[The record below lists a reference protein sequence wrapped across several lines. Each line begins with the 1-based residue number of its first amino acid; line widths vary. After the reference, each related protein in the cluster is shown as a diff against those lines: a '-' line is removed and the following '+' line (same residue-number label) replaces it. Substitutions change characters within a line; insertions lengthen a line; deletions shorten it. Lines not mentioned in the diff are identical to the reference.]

1 MKVLLVSW
9 EHPPVVVGGL
19 GNHVH
24 ALGRHLAAAGHEV
37 VVLCRQPMGTD
48 AATHPSTDEVHDGVR
63 VVAVAEDP
71 LHLAFTD
78 DLVAWTLAM
87 GHAVLRAGLALGWA
101 PDVVHAHDWLVAHP
115 AFALAEHWGVPLVVT
130 VHATEAGR
138 HTGWLSAPLN
148 RQVHSIEWWL
158 VANADAVITCSAA
171 MRAETQALYT
181 SAASVTVLHNGVD
194 VDRIPVLARAPEPG
208 RVLYLGRLE
217 HEKGVQDLLAALPRV
232 RLAHPQARLV
242 VAGDGTQADW
252 FRERARAHRVARAV
266 TWTGH
271 LEPAA
276 IAVELSRAAVVVV
289 PSRYEPFGIVALEA
303 AAAGTPV
310 VTSTAGGLAE
320 VVLDGMT
327 GLTFAVGDVGAL
339 VAAVSEVLANPDAAV
354 RRATAARARLD
365 REFSWRQIAAAT
377 ADLYAHTARAPRP
390 VLARPV
396 IPERALPDR

>member
-1 MKVLLVSW
+1 MRVLLVSW

-37 VVLCRQPMGTD
+37 VVLCRRPMGTD

-63 VVAVAEDP
+63 VLAVAEDP

-87 GHAVLRAGLALGWA
+87 GHAVLRAGLALDWR

-115 AFALAEHWGVPLVVT
+115 AVALAEHWDAPLVVT

-138 HTGWLSAPLN
+138 HTGWLTSTLN
-148 RQVHSIEWWL
+148 QQVHSIEWWL
-158 VANADAVITCSAA
+158 VNNADAVITCSAA
-171 MRAETQALYT
+171 MRAEAQDLYAPAT
-181 SAASVTVLHNGVD
+181 PITLLHNGID
-194 VDRIPVLARAPEPG
+194 VSRIPVLARDPEPG

-232 RLAHPQARLV
+232 RRTHPQARLV
-242 VAGDGTQADW
+242 VAGDGTKQGW

-310 VTSTAGGLAE
+310 VASTAGGLAE
-320 VVLDGMT
+320 AVLAGVG
-327 GLTFAVGDVGAL
+327 GLAFEVGNVGAL
-339 VAAVSEVLANPDAAV
+339 ASAVTEVLAHPGAAAE
-354 RRATAARARLD
+354 RAAAARARLD
-365 REFSWRQIAAAT
+365 REFHWPQIAVAT
-377 ADLYAHTARAPRP
+377 AGLYARTVRAPRP

-396 IPERALPDR
+396 IPARALPDR